1 VSPSQAIL
9 VFVVLAPGVV
19 FGILAFL
26 WLLGWTPGERILTW
40 ITGLTFSAC
49 ALGIAELAWT
59 VISASNG
66 RAAVEV
72 TFGNW
77 FAVES
82 YHFPLVLMADRLSL
96 PFLALA
102 VVLSGLIGQFSA
114 TYLHREPGFLRFFL
128 LLHLFAF
135 GSLLAFA
142 AGSFDLLAAG
152 WEVVGITSVLLIGFF
167 QLRAAPVENGLRVF
181 GIYRACDIG
190 LLVGIFLLH
199 HWAGTASFDGGF
211 PRLTGA
217 RAVIVCLLLLLAAS
231 GKAAQVPFSGW
242 LPRAME
248 GPTPSS
254 AIFYGAISIHAGAY
268 LLLRAQPLLAQS
280 TLASAL
286 VILIGAAT
294 AIHGTIV
301 GRASADA
308 KTSLAYATLTQ
319 VGVIFIEIGLGWKWL
334 AVAHILGNA
343 TVRTMQYLRAPSM
356 LHDYHQMHSAIGGEV
371 PPAGKQIEDL
381 LPERVQLWL
390 YRWAFDRGHLD
401 TILDRWVIDP
411 LMQASAHLA
420 RLDRSGMRWTMA
432 RPANVAPTSLSGPA
446 GEGGD

>member
-1 VSPSQAIL
+1 VSFPHVIL
-9 VFVVLAPGVV
+9 VFVVVAPGAI
-19 FGILAFL
+19 FAILASL
-26 WLLGWTPGERILTW
+26 WMVGWTPSERVLSWLTR
-40 ITGLTFSAC
+40 LTF
-49 ALGIAELAWT
+49 LGCTLGVAALAWII
-59 VISASNG
+59 VPPRGPS
-66 RAAVEV
+66 VVV

-77 FAVES
+77 FGAGD
-82 YHFPLVLMADRLSL
+82 YHFPLVLIADRLSL
-96 PFLALA
+96 PFLALTA
-102 VVLSGLIGQFSA
+102 VLSGLIGQFSA
-114 TYLHREPGFLRFFL
+114 TYLHRESGFLRFFL

-142 AGSFDLLAAG
+142 SGSFDLLAAG
-152 WEVVGITSVLLIGFF
+152 WEIVGITSVLLIGFF

-190 LLVGIFLLH
+190 LLVGIFTMH
-199 HWAGTASFDGGF
+199 HWAGTASFDNVF
-211 PRLTGA
+211 PLLTGKHA
-217 RAVIVCLLLLLAAS
+217 LIVCLLLLLAAA

-254 AIFYGAISIHAGAY
+254 AIFYGAISIHAGAF
-268 LLLRAQPLLAQS
+268 LLIRAQPLLARSALGS
-280 TLASAL
+280 TL

-294 AIHGTIV
+294 AINCTSV

-319 VGVIFIEIGLGWKWL
+319 VGLVFIEIGLGWTRL

-356 LHDYHQMHSAIGGEV
+356 LHDYHQMHSAMGSDIV
-371 PPAGKQIEDL
+371 PTGRQIEEL
-381 LPERVQLWL
+381 LPDRVQLWL

-401 TILDRWVIDP
+401 TILDRWVIGP
-411 LMQASAHLA
+411 LLQVSAYLA
-420 RLDRSGMRWTMA
+420 KGDRIAAPSTMA
-432 RPANVAPTSLSGPA
+432 RPGDVAPISLHRPA
-446 GEGGD
+446 GQRGD

>member
-1 VSPSQAIL
+1 MSVSQAIL
-9 VFVVLAPGVV
+9 VLVVLAPGVV
-19 FGILAFL
+19 FAVFALL
-26 WLLGWTPGERILTW
+26 WLLGWTPGERFLSW
-40 ITGLTFSAC
+40 LTGLTYGAC
-49 ALGIAELAWT
+49 AFGIASLVRT
-59 VISASNG
+59 VSSGSAV
-66 RAAVEV
+66 RV

-77 FAVES
+77 FAVGD
-82 YHFPLVLMADRLSL
+82 YRFPLVLIADRLSV

-102 VVLSGLIGQFSA
+102 VVLAGLIGQFSA

-167 QLRAAPVENGLRVF
+167 QLRPAPVENGLRVF

-190 LLVGIFLLH
+190 LFVAVFAMH
-199 HWAGTASFDGGF
+199 HWAGTASFDRSF
-211 PRLTGA
+211 PMLTGA
-217 RAVIVCLLLLLAAS
+217 QAIIVCLLLLLAAA

-280 TLASAL
+280 AMASAL
-286 VILIGAAT
+286 VMLIGLIT

-319 VGVIFIEIGLGWKWL
+319 VGMVFIEIGLGWNWL

-343 TVRTMQYLRAPSM
+343 TLRTMQFLRAPSM
-356 LHDYHQMHSAIGGEV
+356 LHDYHQMHSAIGGELS
-371 PPAGKQIEDL
+371 PTGKQIEEL
-381 LPERVQLWL
+381 LPERIQLWL

-401 TILDRWVIDP
+401 TMLDRWVIDP
-411 LMQASAHLA
+411 LLRVSTFLAKYDRLGMGWTEIRPRIPARIPAHRA
-420 RLDRSGMRWTMA
+420 
-432 RPANVAPTSLSGPA
+432 A
-446 GEGGD
+446 GKGHD